1 MREAQICP
9 SILAAD
15 LLRLRELVLA
25 AERGG
30 AGRGGS
36 TST

>member
-1 MREAQICP
+1 MAGRMREAQICP

-15 LLRLRELVLA
+15 LLRLREQVEA
-25 AERGG
+25 A
-30 AGRGGS
+30 ARGGS